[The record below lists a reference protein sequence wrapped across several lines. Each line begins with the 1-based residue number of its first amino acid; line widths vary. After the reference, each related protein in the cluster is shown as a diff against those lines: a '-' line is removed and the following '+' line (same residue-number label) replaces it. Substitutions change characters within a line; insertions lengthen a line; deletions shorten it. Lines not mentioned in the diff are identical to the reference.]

1 LSRNAKMMK
10 NCKTEINP
18 PDDTA
23 ENALSPLHETFITES
38 ARRISIAGR
47 YDVIVA
53 GGGPAGVCASLAAA
67 RCGAS
72 VLLLEGE
79 GCLGGILTSG
89 LMSNIIDAANK
100 GGLLRAILAELH
112 EMKMTGGH
120 YSCVDPEA
128 VKFVLERRTKEAGVH
143 VRLYSRVA
151 AARVSPERRLEAV
164 VTESCSG
171 REAWLGKVFIDAT
184 GNGDLGAL
192 SGCEYELGDP
202 AGRLQAMSLCALVY
216 GVRTNEIPE
225 LVRAEN
231 DEGKRNLYELLKKAG
246 TTPSY
251 SLPTLFALND
261 KGFLLMSNHQYQ
273 SCPDDTRAITD
284 ATLSARAELWTQ
296 IEALRHA
303 DPRLAAL
310 RLGATAA
317 KIGIRDGRRIA
328 SLYRLTLD
336 DLLQGRRQPDPVCR
350 ATFSIDIHG
359 AFDGNSGYT
368 SSGLSV
374 RPYDIPLRALIAR
387 DVSGLLVAGRCI
399 CGDFHAH
406 ASYRVVGNAAPMGE
420 AAGICAALAARRN
433 MPPEAVPYTDFLRA
447 GGNPH
452 PGENTLEFSD
462 KQSKL
467 TINGAGK

>member
-1 LSRNAKMMK
+1 MVK
-10 NCKTEINP
+10 NCKMKINP
-18 PDDTA
+18 PDGGKTISSFQR
-23 ENALSPLHETFITES
+23 NSPFVTEPP
-38 ARRISIAGR
+38 RRVPVAGE
-47 YDVIVA
+47 YEVIVA
-53 GGGPAGVCASLAAA
+53 GGGPAGVCAALAAA
-67 RCGAS
+67 RCGVR
-72 VLLLEGE
+72 VLLLESE

-89 LMSNIIDAANK
+89 LMSNIIDADNK
-100 GGLLRAILAELH
+100 GGLLREILAELQQ
-112 EMKMTGGH
+112 MKMSGGH
-120 YSCVDPEA
+120 YACVDPEA
-128 VKFVLERRTKEAGVH
+128 AKFVLERRTLEAGVH

-151 AARVSPERRLEAV
+151 AARVSSDSRLEAV

-202 AGRLQAMSLCALVY
+202 AGRLQAMSLCALLY
-216 GVRTNEIPE
+216 GVRAHEIPE
-225 LVRAEN
+225 LLRTEN

-246 TTPSY
+246 KTPSY
-251 SLPTLFALND
+251 SLPTLFALNRE
-261 KGFLLMSNHQYQ
+261 GFLLMSNHQYEAR
-273 SCPDDTRAITD
+273 PDDAQALTN

-296 IEALRHA
+296 VDALRHA
-303 DPRLAAL
+303 DPRLSAL
-310 RLGATAA
+310 RLGTTAA
-317 KIGIRDGRRIA
+317 KIGIREGRRIA
-328 SLYRLTLD
+328 ALYRLTLD
-336 DLLQGRRQPDPVCR
+336 DLLQGRSQPDPVCR

-368 SSGLSV
+368 STGLKI

-399 CGDFHAH
+399 SGDFHAH

-420 AAGICAALAARRN
+420 AAGICAALAVQRN
-433 MPPEAVPYTDFLRA
+433 VTPEKITYDDFVQA

-452 PGENTLEFSD
+452 SSEKPLEFSD
-462 KQSKL
+462 KPSKL